1 MENTIFT
8 TGKGTFEI
16 EPLDTTRNQLYTY
29 DRDRKY
35 FICVGEYE
43 QKIPDNMEFIGIYP
57 TTITEEKARGIVDE
71 CKELFG
77 RKYYNYNK
85 GAHICNSAIECL
97 SSKFQ
102 SEKLE
107 SKYNIRYTEYLIL
120 KKVR

>member
-57 TTITEEKARGIVDE
+57 IW
-71 CKELFG
+71 
-77 RKYYNYNK
+77 
-85 GAHICNSAIECL
+85 
-97 SSKFQ
+97 
-102 SEKLE
+102 
-107 SKYNIRYTEYLIL
+107 
-120 KKVR
+120 